1 LDAEARAAVTAEQR
15 ALDARAQTP
24 IENIRANAAILRG
37 LNVVPEAMIHEDE

>member
-1 LDAEARAAVTAEQR
+1 LDEGTHGAVTAEQR

-37 LNVVPEAMIHEDE
+37 LNVAS